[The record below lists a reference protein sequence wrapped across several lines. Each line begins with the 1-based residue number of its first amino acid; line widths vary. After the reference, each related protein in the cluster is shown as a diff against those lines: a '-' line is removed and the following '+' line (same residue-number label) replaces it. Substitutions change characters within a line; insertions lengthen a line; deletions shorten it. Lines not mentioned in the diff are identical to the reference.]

1 MVDGEGGGVVIMMEL
16 RGERERE
23 TGELGPARGVLSHW
37 GSGRVRVLGG
47 MVWVDGVCVWIGV
60 VRGIV

>member
-1 MVDGEGGGVVIMMEL
+1 VLGQE
-16 RGERERE
+16 RGE
-23 TGELGPARGVLSHW
+23 LSLW